1 MEAKLITR
9 QLSQM
14 DYIQAKHYEGIVGT
28 THTARAFRS
37 MEALCRRAPE
47 TDSQVLEE
55 EEPLKE
61 KEATEKEKPL
71 KEKEE
76 PLKKRN
82 NQKSISM

>member
-1 MEAKLITR
+1 MAQPTQQEHSEVWR
-9 QLSQM
+9 PYV
-14 DYIQAKHYEGIVGT
+14 DKHQKQT
-28 THTARAFRS
+28 
-37 MEALCRRAPE
+37 
-47 TDSQVLEE
+47 SQVLEE

>member
-1 MEAKLITR
+1 MAQPTQQEH
-9 QLSQM
+9 S
-14 DYIQAKHYEGIVGT
+14 EEW
-28 THTARAFRS
+28 RALR
-37 MEALCRRAPE
+37 RRAPE

>member
-1 MEAKLITR
+1 MEAKVITR

-14 DYIQAKHYEGIVGT
+14 DHIQAKHYEGIVGT

-37 MEALCRRAPE
+37 MEALRRRAPE
-47 TDSQVLEE
+47 TDSQVVEE

-76 PLKKRN
+76 HSKRGTTKKA
-82 NQKSISM
+82 